1 MAARLSTPSD
11 AELETAGRVD
21 PELGNTL
28 AYYKAVKHGACDDHG
43 NVWAMLDPPGPQEAE
58 TAGRF
63 LPERLGKTVVLLAHG
78 LCNDGALAGGELEV
92 DHKFVKHS
100 EKALRYALGEGE
112 RVRGWR
118 QILDDNTVRA
128 DAEAKA
134 GGL

>member
-1 MAARLSTPSD
+1 MRGYCIIVLQYIMLRCIICQSLSFKFKSD
-11 AELETAGRVD
+11 
-21 PELGNTL
+21 PQ
-28 AYYKAVKHGACDDHG
+28 
-43 NVWAMLDPPGPQEAE
+43 GPQEAE